1 MFFAVPAPALAID
14 NFALRARSLVDFLV
28 ERQATAANMRQC
40 EQDVA
45 EWIGNWRRDAGA
57 MAELQQHFTE
67 TELGIILR
75 TLNGPSPTGPRFEE
89 CANQQLCW
97 LLARCLSRP
106 A

>member
-1 MFFAVPAPALAID
+1 MFFAAPAPVATID
-14 NFALRARSLVDFLV
+14 NFAQRARSLVDFLI
-28 ERQATAANMRQC
+28 ERHATAANMRQC

-45 EWIGNWRRDAGA
+45 DWIVNWRQDAGA
-57 MAELQQHFTE
+57 MAELQQHFAE

-97 LLARCLSRP
+97 LLARCLSH
-106 A
+106 AA